1 MSAHVFK
8 VTLEHTKPPVWRRIV
23 IPENATFEDLH
34 IILQIAFG
42 WEAEHLHNFTFSDSH
57 FSIGPVING
66 MLNDSEDESDEFI
79 DDYLDYK
86 WIRYTYDF
94 GDDWEHK
101 IVYET
106 DDPDYDKDYAEILKY
121 RGDDFIEDSGG
132 VWYGK
137 QKIFSLDKAN
147 AKLAAHKIASSKGKD
162 SLVLDKKYEDFHDF
176 ALSYLHDEAMEFY
189 RGKDTE
195 SITEMLDDSAIE
207 DLYRLLGHKDN
218 GLSLEEKKQ
227 TVISEMLATPQY
239 YAAMF
244 NAEELEFLQ
253 KCARTEEDSDVFL
266 DAPSAVFTG
275 FFTGVLDVTYR
286 DSRHAEIHFAK
297 DFVPVLLKMR
307 PAEYK
312 KTDKKLNQISERVIV
327 LLKAFGLLKK
337 EDLVKKY
344 AGIFPEDKK
353 KDYPVMVSMHMYL
366 EGQIQELHNKV
377 ADKVPVY
384 ISLRK
389 ADTGRIYN
397 ERQDNDRWYYPDVT
411 DKNFTRSEIRDRIY
425 KKDES
430 SKLHAH
436 INEIVGRVVE
446 ELEDFE
452 NQLDE
457 FLLYGSDYDE
467 MPERF
472 GYIYNELNDIDKV
485 DFWYTLINLVL
496 KTNTPQ
502 YHGWTLEEYASKVH
516 LEPWDILK
524 DQSDIT
530 SDDPQKTLLEI
541 TVTKARNAYE
551 CIKNKDMDKAK
562 RLAKYK
568 DDRKLIYDYMT
579 QK

>member
-1 MSAHVFK
+1 MPAHIFK
-8 VTLEHTKPPVWRRIV
+8 VTLEHAKPPVWRRIV

-42 WEAEHLHNFTFSDSH
+42 WETEHLHNFTFSDSH
-57 FSIGPVING
+57 FSIGPVIRG
-66 MLNDSEDESDEFI
+66 MLNDSEDESDEFV
-79 DDYLDYK
+79 DDYLNYR

-101 IVYET
+101 IVYEK
-106 DDPDYDKDYAEILKY
+106 DDPDYDKDYAQILKY

-132 VWYGK
+132 VWHGK
-137 QKIFSLDKAN
+137 QKLFSLNKAN
-147 AKLAAHKIASSKGKD
+147 SRLAAHKIVSSNGKG
-162 SLVLDKKYEDFHDF
+162 SSGLDKKYEDFHDF
-176 ALSYLHDEAMEFY
+176 ALRYMNDQSMEFY

-207 DLYRLLGHKDN
+207 DLYRLLGNNDN
-218 GLSLEEKKQ
+218 SLSLEEKKQ
-227 TVISEMLATPQY
+227 AVISNMLSNPKY

-244 NAEELEFLQ
+244 NAKELEFLQ
-253 KCARTEEDSDVFL
+253 KCARTEVGRDLFL
-266 DAPSAVFTG
+266 DSPSAAFTG
-275 FFTGVLDVTYR
+275 FFTGVLDITYR

-297 DFVPVLLKMR
+297 DFLPVLLKMR

-312 KTDKKLNQISERVIV
+312 KTDKKLNQISERIMV
-327 LLKAFGLLKK
+327 LLKAFGVLAKR
-337 EDLVKKY
+337 DLVKKY
-344 AGIFPEDKK
+344 TDIFPEDKK
-353 KDYPVMVSMHMYL
+353 QDYLIMVTMRMYL
-366 EGQIQELHNKV
+366 EGQIQEMHHKTHEEI
-377 ADKVPVY
+377 PVY
-384 ISLRK
+384 ISLRQ
-389 ADTGRIYN
+389 ADTDRLFY
-397 ERQDNDRWYYPDVT
+397 ERRDNDRWYYPEVE

-430 SKLHAH
+430 GKLRTH
-436 INEIVGRVVE
+436 IDEIVSQVVE
-446 ELEDFE
+446 ELEDFDTK
-452 NQLDE
+452 LDE

-472 GYIYNELNDIDKV
+472 GYIYDELNDMDKV
-485 DFWYTLINLVL
+485 DFWYTLINLLL

-516 LEPWDILK
+516 FEPWDILK
-524 DQSDIT
+524 EESDIT

-568 DDRKLIYDYMT
+568 DDRRLIYNYMT